1 MLGLV
6 VACSSSNNRQQE
18 RIDMILNMF
27 PNYDTTPMRQ
37 TSQELQSQNICFG
50 IGVGNLNSQMEER
63 QLTSTRDA
71 EKDYMK
77 RCSRYMTDIVSVY
90 HVASSILCLS
100 RRLYWK

>member
-1 MLGLV
+1 MKKTIITGLLGLV

-50 IGVGNLNSQMEER
+50 ILGHLRPRPHPKVECRPRNE
-63 QLTSTRDA
+63 
-71 EKDYMK
+71 
-77 RCSRYMTDIVSVY
+77 
-90 HVASSILCLS
+90 
-100 RRLYWK
+100 